1 MKNSIFNFP
10 ATRREFISASAKGT
24 GLLAFSQ
31 FVPAFLRDSVANQ
44 APLPEKDRRIL
55 VLVQLAGGNDGL
67 NTLIPYEDSN
77 YYRLRPTLGIRKED
91 ALPLTDDLGLHQS
104 CQGIKEL
111 FDEGLLSIV
120 QNVGYPNPNRSH
132 FRSME
137 IWETAAESDDYS
149 SSGWLGRFLDNNCN
163 GTPEIGE
170 PEAVSFGNEIPITVQ
185 GNQSHNLF
193 ALNNRYG
200 RAAKRADYGLLDNM
214 VGKSSSKDNS
224 NFLKHTMMD
233 TLLTERRIQA
243 LFAKFKPSV
252 TYPNH
257 PLGISM
263 SNVASLISAELP
275 TRVYFVSLGGFDTHQ
290 GQATR
295 HQTLLKTLGDSL
307 QAFQKDLRSKGL
319 EDQVLTMTF
328 SEFGRRA
335 SENKS
340 GGTDHGTS
348 APLFVMGSKLGDSIV
363 GQPPDLNLGKN
374 KDLTYSTDFRQVYAT
389 VLDHWLDCDSRT
401 VLGQKFQPLPFVS
414 G

>member
-31 FVPAFLRDSVANQ
+31 FVPAFLRDSVAKQ

-77 YYRLRPTLGIRKED
+77 YYRLRPSLGIRKED
-91 ALPLTDDLGLHQS
+91 ALPLTDDLGFHQS
-104 CQGIKEL
+104 CQGMKEL

-137 IWETAAESDDYS
+137 IWETAAESDEYR
-149 SSGWLGRFLDNNCN
+149 SSGWLGRFLDNNCS
-163 GTPEIGE
+163 GAPEIGE

-185 GNQSHNLF
+185 GDEAHNLF
-193 ALNNRYG
+193 ALNNRFG
-200 RAAKRADYGLLDNM
+200 RAAKRLDYGLLDNM

-224 NFLKHTMMD
+224 SYLKHTMMD
-233 TLLTERRIQA
+233 TLITERRIQA
-243 LFAKFKPSV
+243 LFSKFKPSV
-252 TYPNH
+252 AYPNH
-257 PLGISM
+257 PLGISL
-263 SNVASLISAELP
+263 SNVASLISAEIP

-290 GQATR
+290 GQVNR
-295 HQTLLKTLGDSL
+295 HQSLLKNLSSSL
-307 QAFQKDLRSKGL
+307 LAFQKDLQSKGL

-335 SENKS
+335 SENQS

-363 GQPPDLNLGKN
+363 GQAPDLNLGKN
-374 KDLTYSTDFRQVYAT
+374 KDLTFSTDFRQVYAT

-401 VLGQKFQPLPFVS
+401 VLGQKFQPLPII
-414 G
+414 